1 MKVNRLA
8 STRKNERGSILAT
21 SALGMLSILLAVGLG
36 VDISRFYLTKN
47 ELQNAADASALA
59 AVTGFNG
66 KASGITEATNRAVA
80 NMNNWNFQKNGV
92 SFSRA
97 NVQFAVNLDGPY
109 MSEGSAAGQ
118 AKNIRFVKVTSSMS
132 AVDVSFAAAVL
143 GSTKNLD
150 ATATAGFSVPL
161 NKICQWLPAFVLD
174 FPTNPIAPGNVYTFR
189 AMAGGFVSPGNY
201 QLLSPDGTG
210 GADVRTQMANGVTI
224 CVSPGDEI
232 KTKPGMTAGDVRQGI
247 NTRFDIYQGSVDPDT
262 SPPDTNVAENINHQA
277 YDDGVGASAPT
288 HPGVPGRR
296 VVIIPISKNPP
307 AEGRDTIVI
316 DRFGVFFL
324 QQSVGGGNGGELT
337 AEYVDDIILAG
348 KGGFDPNAG
357 PGNSLLAI
365 PVLYK

>member
-21 SALGMLSILLAVGLG
+21 SALGMLSLLLAVGLG

-59 AVTGFNG
+59 AVTGLNG
-66 KASGITEATNRAVA
+66 SASGITEATNRAVA
-80 NMNNWNFQKNGV
+80 NMNSWNFQKSGV
-92 SFSRA
+92 AFSRA
-97 NVQFAVNLDGPY
+97 NVQFAINLNGPY

-118 AKNIRFVKVTSSMS
+118 AKSVRFVKVTSSMS

-161 NKICQWLPAFVLD
+161 NEICQWLPAFVLD
-174 FPTNPIAPGNVYTFR
+174 FPDTPIVAGNVYQFR
-189 AMAGGFVSPGNY
+189 ATAGGMVSPGNY

-210 GADVRTQMANGVTI
+210 GADVRTQMANGVTV
-224 CVSPGDEI
+224 CAKPGDEI
-232 KTKPGMTAGDVRQGI
+232 ATKPGVSAGDVRQGI
-247 NTRFDIYQGSVDPDT
+247 NTRFDEYAAGLDPET
-262 SPPDTNVAENINHQA
+262 SPPDTNIGETLTHQMYKDGTGARAPSHTGVA
-277 YDDGVGASAPT
+277 
-288 HPGVPGRR
+288 GRR
-296 VVIIPISKNPP
+296 VVVIPISKNPP
-307 AEGRDTIVI
+307 GQGRNSIII

-324 QQSVGGGNGGELT
+324 QQSVGGGNGGVLT
-337 AEYVDDIILAG
+337 AEYVTDITLAG
-348 KGGFDPNAG
+348 KGGFDPNGG